1 MSVEIETSALSMF
14 ESLDSLKS
22 TPLVMH
28 RIQVQLSDVQK
39 WYAVIRELNLTFG
52 TKNWRGQPH
61 VKRRLERLIWQIPD
75 SDPIW
80 VWFEVPDAKFATWLA
95 VKLAVNVRIPPNK

>member
-28 RIQVQLSDVQK
+28 RIQIELHNVKD
-39 WYAVIRELNLTFG
+39 WYAVIRELNQVFG
-52 TKNWRGQPH
+52 VNNWKGQNH
-61 VKRRLERLIWQIPD
+61 IKRRLENLIWD
-75 SDPIW
+75 TDKNIW
-80 VWFEVPDAKFATWLA
+80 VWFDVPDQKIATWLA
-95 VKLAVNVRIPPNK
+95 VKLAVTVRIPPGK